1 MINWPF
7 HANARTD
14 HTGSPRLGGKAFS
27 AAGWITRSGRRF
39 FQETR
44 HRQPADSRDAFAPR
58 KSFRHRAAR
67 LRSSGRQ
74 RLQDSGRADSIPPV
88 MLDLSQYQSIGE
100 ALRDALDQYSNEV
113 CLIEADRDREKERL
127 TYRDFKQ
134 RAHPLARALQ
144 EANLSAGSRASII
157 MTNQSKWLISAYA
170 IFFSG
175 GVLVPLD
182 YKLTPD
188 EQWQLLKHSN
198 ATVLI
203 TEYPIWRQ
211 LSVSAGRAAAT
222 NVQTVLVT
230 EAPAKA
236 DLGGA
241 QRWEE
246 FRGAEEPVFI
256 PRKRK
261 DIASI
266 VYSSGTG
273 GRPKGCMM
281 THENY
286 LEQCV
291 ALTSVYPFWPGVRY
305 LSILPTNHAIDFMV
319 GFFGPF
325 TCGACVVHLRT
336 LRPEFVREA
345 FMRYKITYV
354 SLVPL
359 VLKNLQKGL
368 EAKFAE
374 LPPRKRKVF
383 NALVAVNKSLT
394 KSHPRLWLSRRLLKQ
409 VHAAFGGE
417 LQAIIV
423 GGAFTEPQT
432 LQFFYDLGIPVANGY
447 GLTEAGTAITV
458 NDLKPFRADTVGKPL
473 PGMEVKIADPSPN
486 GIGEVCVRSKT
497 VMSGYL
503 NEPELTA
510 ETIVDGWLRTG
521 DLGKFDAQGHLRLS
535 GRKKNM
541 IVTEEGKNIYPED
554 IEAAF
559 ESLPVKE
566 FCVFAANYIWLQRS
580 MVGEQLV
587 LVLHLEEGQTLT
599 EELRREISARNSRL
613 LNYKRVHGLVLVNE
627 DFPRTASLKIKR
639 NILAERLAQ
648 SDRASAILP
657 L

>member
-1 MINWPF
+1 
-7 HANARTD
+7 
-14 HTGSPRLGGKAFS
+14 
-27 AAGWITRSGRRF
+27 
-39 FQETR
+39 
-44 HRQPADSRDAFAPR
+44 
-58 KSFRHRAAR
+58 
-67 LRSSGRQ
+67 
-74 RLQDSGRADSIPPV
+74 
-88 MLDLSQYQSIGE
+88 MLDLSQYKSIGA
-100 ALRDALDQYSNEV
+100 ALKDALVTFSGET

-127 TYRDFKQ
+127 TYREFQ
-134 RAHPLARALQ
+134 NRAHPLARALQ
-144 EANLSAGSRASII
+144 DSGFSAGDRASII
-157 MTNQSKWLISAYA
+157 MTNQSKWLISAHSV
-170 IFFSG
+170 FFAG

-182 YKLTPD
+182 YKLTPS
-188 EQWQLLKHSN
+188 EHWQLLKHSG
-198 ATVLI
+198 AKVLI

-211 LSVSAGRAAAT
+211 LNASPERVAAE
-222 NVQTVLVT
+222 NVKLVLVT
-230 EAPAKA
+230 EAPANA
-236 DLGGA
+236 DLAGA
-241 QRWEE
+241 RRWEE
-246 FRGAEEPVFI
+246 FRASADPVFV
-256 PRKRK
+256 PRDRK
-261 DIASI
+261 DVACI

-291 ALTSVYPFWPGVRY
+291 ALTSLYPFWPGVHY

-336 LRPEFVREA
+336 LRPEFVRQA
-345 FMRYKITYV
+345 FPKYKITYV

-368 EAKFAE
+368 QARFDE
-374 LPPRKRKVF
+374 LPPGKRRIF
-383 NALVAVNKSLT
+383 DFLVVINRAFT
-394 KSHPRLWLSRRLLKQ
+394 KRTPWLGLSRRLLGQ

-417 LQAIIV
+417 LRAIIV

-473 PGMEVKIADPSPN
+473 PGMQVKIIDPAED
-486 GIGEVCVRSKT
+486 GIGEVYVRSKT
-497 VMSGYL
+497 IMAGYL

-510 ETIVDGWLRTG
+510 ETFSEGWLKTG
-521 DLGKFDAQGHLRLS
+521 DLGRFDSTGHLILS

-554 IEAAF
+554 IETVF

-566 FCVFAANYIWLQRS
+566 FCVFATNYVWPKRS
-580 MVGEQLV
+580 MVGEQLI
-587 LVLHLEEGQTLT
+587 LTLHLDNGQAYS
-599 EELRREISARNSRL
+599 EALRNDIIARNNRL
-613 LNYKRVHGLVLVNE
+613 LNYKRLHGVVLFDE

-639 NILAERLAQ
+639 NVLAERLAQ
-648 SDRASAILP
+648 LDRASAILP

>member
-1 MINWPF
+1 
-7 HANARTD
+7 
-14 HTGSPRLGGKAFS
+14 
-27 AAGWITRSGRRF
+27 
-39 FQETR
+39 
-44 HRQPADSRDAFAPR
+44 
-58 KSFRHRAAR
+58 
-67 LRSSGRQ
+67 
-74 RLQDSGRADSIPPV
+74 
-88 MLDLSQYQSIGE
+88 MLDLSQYQSIGA
-100 ALRDALDQYSNEV
+100 ALKDALLTFSAET

-127 TYRDFKQ
+127 TYREFQ
-134 RAHPLARALQ
+134 SRANPLARALQ
-144 EANLSAGSRASII
+144 DAGFSAGDRASII

-170 IFFSG
+170 AFFTG

-182 YKLTPD
+182 YKLTPS
-188 EQWQLLKHSN
+188 EHWQLLKHSG
-198 ATVLI
+198 ARILI

-211 LSVSAGRAAAT
+211 LSAAPERASVET
-222 NVQTVLVT
+222 VKLVLVT
-230 EAPAKA
+230 EAPANA
-236 DLGGA
+236 DLAGA

-246 FRGAEEPVFI
+246 FRGSAEPTFV
-256 PRKRK
+256 PRERK
-261 DIASI
+261 DVACI

-291 ALTSVYPFWPGVRY
+291 ALTSLYPFWPGVRY

-336 LRPEFVREA
+336 LRPEFVREV
-345 FMRYKITYV
+345 FPKYKITYV

-368 EAKFAE
+368 QARFDE
-374 LPPRKRKVF
+374 LPPGKRRVFDFLVALNRAFTKRK
-383 NALVAVNKSLT
+383 
-394 KSHPRLWLSRRLLKQ
+394 PRLGLSRKLLAQ
-409 VHAAFGGE
+409 VHSAFGGE
-417 LQAIIV
+417 LRAIIV

-458 NDLKPFRADTVGKPL
+458 NDLNPFRADTVGKPL
-473 PGMEVKIADPSPN
+473 PGMEVKIVDPAED
-486 GIGEVCVRSKT
+486 GIGEVYVRSKT
-497 VMSGYL
+497 IMAGYL
-503 NEPELTA
+503 NDPDLTA
-510 ETIVDGWLRTG
+510 ETFSDGWLKTG
-521 DLGKFDAQGHLRLS
+521 DLGRFDSGGHLMLS

-554 IEAAF
+554 IETVF

-566 FCVFAANYIWLQRS
+566 FCVFAANYVWPKRS
-580 MVGEQLV
+580 MVGEQLI
-587 LVLHLEEGQTLT
+587 LALHLENGQSYGDTLHNDIIT
-599 EELRREISARNSRL
+599 RNNRL
-613 LNYKRVHGLVLVNE
+613 LNYKRVHGVVLLDE

-639 NILAERLAQ
+639 NLLAERLAQ
-648 SDRASAILP
+648 LDRSSAILP